1 MFDNFKLTYYK
12 LKQNEREFNATYTGG
27 FGEPGYDTEVIEVE
41 SDPRPQH
48 VRVLNNV
55 ADAILGIEPLY
66 IDGREGI
73 RGVELADAMLLSTWL
88 DKTIQFPIDD
98 EVYYEELKKRIAVS
112 RLKKTDEVVLNTEGT
127 YGSKK

>member
-1 MFDNFKLTYYK
+1 M
-12 LKQNEREFNATYTGG
+12 
-27 FGEPGYDTEVIEVE
+27 E

-73 RGVELADAMLLSTWL
+73 KGVELADAMLLSTWL